1 VLAGVRMPRETGA
14 AIPKKI
20 AGSERRLDAPRDVT
34 IRAFSM
40 NLLFNAIV
48 MDIQEIARS
57 KGIKRFRVSHKRNG
71 NGDLVVALIIEDKD
85 GPLARVDTN
94 DRPPPN
100 RWR

>member
-1 VLAGVRMPRETGA
+1 
-14 AIPKKI
+14 
-20 AGSERRLDAPRDVT
+20 
-34 IRAFSM
+34 M

-71 NGDLVVALIIEDKD
+71 NGHLVVALIIEDED

-94 DRPPPN
+94 DRPSPN

>member
-1 VLAGVRMPRETGA
+1 M
-14 AIPKKI
+14 
-20 AGSERRLDAPRDVT
+20 T

-48 MDIQEIARS
+48 MDIQEIARA
-57 KGIKRFRVSHKRNG
+57 KGIQRFRVSHKRNNSG
-71 NGDLVVALIIEDKD
+71 HLVVALIIEDKD

>member
-1 VLAGVRMPRETGA
+1 
-14 AIPKKI
+14 
-20 AGSERRLDAPRDVT
+20 
-34 IRAFSM
+34 M

-48 MDIQEIARS
+48 MDIQEIARA
-57 KGIKRFRVSHKRNG
+57 KGIRRFRVSHKRNSSG
-71 NGDLVVALIIEDKD
+71 HLVVALIIEDKD